1 MKTILAGIAA
11 SLALSSLMAVAHA
24 QEPSVEISSK
34 SPQRYHMVE
43 EEFYNFKSVYGLENG
58 QRIRFTSVMNHF
70 YTQLD
75 DGKRVR
81 IYPVSRTAFVTDSGA
96 RIEFREQ
103 GETVGIANFE
113 KLSPASQLA
122 ANTSMTARR

>member
-11 SLALSSLMAVAHA
+11 SLALSSLMTIAHA
-24 QEPSVEISSK
+24 EDASVQITSK
-34 SPQRYHMVE
+34 SPQRYHLLE
-43 EEFYNFKSVYGLENG
+43 EDFYNFKSVYGLENG
-58 QRIRFTSVMNHF
+58 QRISFTSRMNHF

-75 DGKRVR
+75 DGKRIR
-81 IYPVSRTAFVTDSGA
+81 IYPISRTAFLTESGA

-113 KLSPASQLA
+113 KLSPDSQMA
-122 ANTSMTARR
+122 ANTTMTARR

>member
-11 SLALSSLMAVAHA
+11 SLALSSLMTVAHA
-24 QEPSVEISSK
+24 EQTSVEITSK
-34 SPQRYHMVE
+34 SPQRYHMLE

-58 QRIRFTSVMNHF
+58 QRIRFTSVMGRF

-75 DGKRVR
+75 DGQRVR
-81 IYPVSRTAFVTDSGA
+81 IYPVSRTAFVTENGA

-103 GETVGIANFE
+103 GETLGIASFE